1 MSNKTLIT
9 TLASVLIVIGILAF
23 SINGAYDY
31 FMKKVYP
38 IKYEEYVSE
47 YSRMHKVDPALVYA
61 IIKSESGFSQNAKSK
76 AGAVGLMQIMP
87 NTFKWLQSKR
97 GVKSTSVVD
106 LIDPEVNID
115 NGTYLISLLLEKYK
129 SEQVAICA
137 YNAGIGT
144 VDGWLADENCSEN
157 GVTLSYIPY
166 WETRQYLNKV
176 MKTKEIYNKLYFKER
191 R

>member
-1 MSNKTLIT
+1 MSNKALIT
-9 TLASVLIVIGILAF
+9 TLASVLIVIGILAS

-47 YSRMHKVDPALVYA
+47 YSKMHKVDPALVYA
-61 IIKSESGFSQNAKSK
+61 IIKTESGFSQNAKSK
-76 AGAVGLMQIMP
+76 VGAVGLMQIMP
-87 NTFKWLQSKR
+87 NTFKWLQAKR
-97 GVKSTSVVD
+97 GVKSNLAVD
-106 LIDPEVNID
+106 LTDPEINID

-144 VDGWLADENCSEN
+144 VDGWLDDKNCSEN

>member
-9 TLASVLIVIGILAF
+9 MLASVLIVVGILAF

-61 IIKSESGFSQNAKSK
+61 IMKSESGFSQNAKSK

-87 NTFKWLQSKR
+87 NTFKWLQAKK
-97 GVKSTSVVD
+97 GVKSTSAVD
-106 LIDPEVNID
+106 LTDPKVNID

-144 VDGWLADENCSEN
+144 VDGWLDDENCSEN

-166 WETRQYLNKV
+166 RETRHYLNKV